1 MEVNDL
7 ILKRFLELEKQMDE
21 LKLVPVGTTGLT
33 WYPLDAWQAW
43 ATSVANLFDGA
54 FGRTSVHFETF
65 AKLHQNRKSDN
76 DVDAAKGVFR
86 AAKADFEG
94 GYVFNLERA
103 VIGEVFGDF
112 VVLAKEALANGNHI
126 AAAVLASA
134 ALEDALKRFASS
146 KGVDTIGKTMQEVVN
161 ALKAKGFVVGAQK
174 SLLEAMPKVRNQA
187 MHADWSK
194 LTAADAAS
202 VIGFVEHFLIA
213 NF

>member
-1 MEVNDL
+1 MEVKEL
-7 ILKRFLELEKQMDE
+7 ILQRFTELEKQMNDLRE
-21 LKLVPVGTTGLT
+21 VPAGTTGLT
-33 WYPLDAWQAW
+33 WYPQDAWQAW

-65 AKLHQNRKSDN
+65 ERLHQNRKSN
-76 DVDAAKGVFR
+76 SDVDAAKGVFR

-146 KGVDTIGKTMQEVVN
+146 RGVDILGKTMQEVVN
-161 ALKAKGFVVGAQK
+161 SLKAKGFVAGAQK
-174 SLLEAMPKVRNQA
+174 SLLDAMPKVRNQA
-187 MHADWSK
+187 MHADWTK
-194 LTAADAAS
+194 LTASDAAS
-202 VIGFVEHFLIA
+202 VIGFVEQFLIA